1 MFTVGSEL
9 NKLASNISL
18 GRNMAGVHYR
28 SDHKQSLLLG
38 EEIAISVLRDQ
49 RDTYRERYRLR
60 FT

>member
-1 MFTVGSEL
+1 
-9 NKLASNISL
+9 
-18 GRNMAGVHYR
+18 MAGVHYR